1 MKDRRRFQIWQK
13 QRYFKRILTA
23 AWLALLMDSFY
34 PEVFVVFSQE
44 FQGFDTSPKAD

>member
-1 MKDRRRFQIWQK
+1 MKDRRGFQICQK

-34 PEVFVVFSQE
+34 PEVFVVSVRNFKVLIHG
-44 FQGFDTSPKAD
+44 QG